1 MTVNEWAD
9 YYAGFCPHLVVLD
22 GHLSRD
28 YVAAAL

>member
-1 MTVNEWAD
+1 MGRP
-9 YYAGFCPHLVVLD
+9 YAGFCPNASAEAENIIN